1 MENKE
6 IKKHTE
12 FGEFGEIQVKNCYIC
27 NKTILQRYCYGF
39 TREKDMPMFNNLGN
53 GTIQPSQPKSHIC
66 LKCLLKGIYT
76 ICPDKQQLNK
86 YIDLFTKIA
95 ISEELN
101 KQTNQKV

>member
-1 MENKE
+1 MTESNDE
-6 IKKHTE
+6 IERE
-12 FGEFGEIQVKNCYIC
+12 FGEFGEIAIKNCFLCGKTVRKKNCYEF
-27 NKTILQRYCYGF
+27 NKTYPGGMGSGA
-39 TREKDMPMFNNLGN
+39 KHN
-53 GTIQPSQPKSHIC
+53 IC